1 MCRVRI
7 VGRRTNYERHGRTDA
22 PWRRSEVY
30 LFLRTDLILA
40 VPFLR
45 QCSPDIVHE
54 LVLRL
59 REEVGRLVAPPR
71 RLFHSHLS
79 WLSLGTFRF
88 VFYHP
93 CRPRRRDAPPPAAGG
108 S

>member
-1 MCRVRI
+1 MDVESTTRVT
-7 VGRRTNYERHGRTDA
+7 VERTP
-22 PWRRSEVY
+22 PWHRSEVY

-59 REEVGRLVAPPR
+59 REEVGRLLAPPR
-71 RLFHSHLS
+71 RLVSVASELAFFLLARLVS
-79 WLSLGTFRF
+79 SLTTTRAARAD
-88 VFYHP
+88 VRRH
-93 CRPRRRDAPPPAAGG
+93 PRRGGG